1 MFSWIAANIGTILI
15 CLVLLL
21 VVTAIIVCLVRD
33 KKKGKPSCGGN
44 CAHCAMSGSCHK
56 QSPPGEAQ
64 SNAPPP
70 YFSAGGYPWQTASL

>member
-33 KKKGKPSCGGN
+33 KKKGKPDRKSTRVN
-44 CAHCAMSGSCHK
+44 SSH
-56 QSPPGEAQ
+56 
-64 SNAPPP
+64 
-70 YFSAGGYPWQTASL
+70 